1 MVGKLSR
8 STLSVSITGSANN
21 SASRTISAT
30 DSGFRPAVPAY
41 IHGLRASMSHW
52 AARIRGIGIRGA
64 RDAEFAAR
72 GKISFAGKLE
82 HRAFTRDREINGTL
96 GFAHRHLEQPAD
108 DQTRIVLVLQ
118 AMVDLGVLSE
128 NRALIPWLLYPLDCA
143 VAGAGN

>member
-52 AARIRGIGIRGA
+52 AARRASEGSGYAGRA
-64 RDAEFAAR
+64 MPSSSRV
-72 GKISFAGKLE
+72 GK
-82 HRAFTRDREINGTL
+82 
-96 GFAHRHLEQPAD
+96 
-108 DQTRIVLVLQ
+108 
-118 AMVDLGVLSE
+118 
-128 NRALIPWLLYPLDCA
+128 
-143 VAGAGN
+143 